1 MKNKESKIRDQYVIG
16 EFTDFTGEKREFVIC
31 GISKEIY
38 YETRRVVVD
47 ALGFHEPVKEKDEFA
62 FKSVNFGIA
71 VRNHGDVFSEEVGKS
86 IAKSYAMNK
95 PFETVWA
102 YNKFTLNYDTISAM
116 LDSFAK
122 FFIENPAMFIPSY
135 AKRKAEYDKNP
146 NLWLAKR
153 DFQAQKEENIKKAEL
168 ALKETKASKFSGFTC
183 EGQFP
188 KLLAK

>member
-31 GISKEIY
+31 GISKEVY
-38 YETRRVVVD
+38 YETRRVIVD

-71 VRNHGDVFSEEVGKS
+71 VRNHGISEEVGKS

-95 PFETVWA
+95 PFETVCA

-168 ALKETKASKFSGFTC
+168 ALKEAKASKFSGFTG
-183 EGQFP
+183 EDQFP
-188 KLLAK
+188 KLLTK